1 MVKKEQTLE
10 IKPVYA
16 TAKYLRISPS
26 KVRRVANVVRGK
38 HVRDAFD
45 ILRALPQSGADYIE
59 KALKSAIANATHNDG
74 KNADELYIA
83 ELLVNEGPRLKRFR
97 ARARGRV
104 GSIIKR
110 TSHIIIGVKSF
121 KEKK

>member
-1 MVKKEQTLE
+1 MSKNQELLDV
-10 IKPVYA
+10 KPVYA

-38 HVRDAFD
+38 HVKDAFD
-45 ILRALPQSGADYIE
+45 ILRALPQSGAEYIE
-59 KALKSAIANATHNDG
+59 KVLKSAIANATHNDG
-74 KNADELYIA
+74 KNADELFIA

-110 TSHIIIGVKSF
+110 TSHIIVGVKSF
-121 KEKK
+121 KENK